1 MGYPEPHGKY
11 AVSPPDGQEMLA
23 GAVLPLP
30 VDSPPDGKFAEG
42 GYIKG
47 PGAEFV
53 EGGKE
58 IDPTEYY
65 AEKLLSSL
73 PAWQEVDK
81 LHTANTSVRLAKS
94 LLEMTTREE
103 FNFTTFKSDDDNMV
117 TLAPI
122 PFKTLCAHHIL
133 PFRGVA
139 FISYVP
145 NGKIVGLSKLPR
157 TVKYWAK
164 GFWVQEDLTTKI
176 ADDLVEKLQPKGVGV
191 VMKAE
196 HLCISMRGA
205 EVDNVDTITSAMRG
219 VYAEHDRT
227 AKQEFMSFI
236 QRHL

>member
-1 MGYPEPHGKY
+1 MAYGDDAIRHGPEHDALYKARGTHMGYPEPHGK
-11 AVSPPDGQEMLA
+11 
-23 GAVLPLP
+23 
-30 VDSPPDGKFAEG
+30 FATG
-42 GYIKG
+42 GLIKG
-47 PGAEFV
+47 PAEMPDTV
-53 EGGKE
+53 LIDE
-58 IDPTEYY
+58 ITIH
-65 AEKLLSSL
+65 AEKLLAAI

-81 LHTANTSVRLAKS
+81 LHTAHTSARLAKS

-103 FNFTTFKSDDDNMV
+103 FKFTTFKSDDDNMV

-157 TVKYWAK
+157 TVKYWSK
-164 GFWVQEDLTTKI
+164 GFWVQEDLTTRI
-176 ADDLVEKLQPKGVGV
+176 ADDLVEKLAPKGVGV

-219 VYAEHDRT
+219 VYADHTRT
-227 AKQEFMSFI
+227 AKSEFMSFI
-236 QRHL
+236 GRHL